1 MTSRIAKKR
10 GEWINRDKPLTFE
23 YEGQQFKGY
32 EGDTISSALWAN
44 GIKVLG
50 RSFKYHRARGLLSF
64 ANHDVNALMT
74 DGEDTNI
81 RADVW
86 PVSHGMQLQAVNTDG
101 GVIKDKNKY
110 IDYLSPFLPV
120 GFYYKTFYKPKQM
133 FPFWEN
139 KIRKAAGLG
148 KVNFNYPRII
158 KPKRYAHCD
167 VLIVGAGAAGLSA
180 ALTAAA
186 EGLKVILVDENQQ
199 AGGSLSYDY
208 AGEQSVAE
216 LRNTLLSEVQA
227 QKNIQLITDAYAGGY
242 YADHLV
248 PIVEKSG
255 ITKVR
260 AKTVIVA
267 SGVFEQP
274 PVFRYNDLPGVM
286 LGSAAQRLIH
296 RYAVMPFKK
305 GVVVTANDHG
315 YRVALDLTAIGS
327 EIVAIID
334 MRSNGAGQE
343 LTQKLKDA
351 GIAVHKGSC
360 IYEAVPGKDKLSI
373 KEVVV
378 CPYDETTAEADT
390 AGSVRLKCDGVAMS
404 AGWAPA
410 AALLYQAGT
419 KMGYSYDIEQFV
431 PAQLPEGIFAA
442 GKVNGVFD
450 LKARLQD
457 GRRAAA
463 EAAGYLGK
471 PVTVEAVNAV
481 ALASPSHP
489 YPIVNH
495 PKGKNFVDFDEDI
508 QVKDFINAAKE
519 GFDNIELM
527 KRFTTVGMGPS
538 QGKHSNMN
546 AIRILARIRQLPVE
560 KVGSTTARPFFHP
573 TPIGHLGGR
582 GFHPHRYTAMHQW
595 HVDHGGEM
603 MEAGIWL
610 RPAYYVPAGSGLT
623 ASEAVQQETLAVRN
637 SLGIIDGSTLGK
649 IEVFGPDAPA
659 FLERFYTG
667 KFADQKVASSRIAM
681 LLDEAGVIIDD
692 GVAVRMAEDQFYV
705 STNSSNAATVYREM
719 QRNVQLWKMQVTL
732 VNLTGA
738 MAAMTL
744 AGPASRNVLATL
756 TDIDLSAGA
765 MPDGAFRTGKVAGVE
780 ARVMRVSFVAALA
793 FEIHVPYKTGLH
805 VWKALMAAGNT
816 SGIRP
821 FGTDAQRLLRLE
833 MGHHLVSHDTDG
845 LTNPFEAHSESL
857 VAMDKPFFIGQRSLK
872 ILSKKPLNKKLTTFV
887 LDKGFNSELPKECN
901 LVIDSTNQIAG
912 RVTSISYSSYLERY
926 IGFAFVPPEQS
937 RAGSQFQIRTDS
949 GAMVKAT
956 VSNAPFFH
964 LLERKGER

>member
-1 MTSRIAKKR
+1 MTGRIAKKR

-23 YEGQQFKGY
+23 YEGQVVNGY
-32 EGDTISSALWAN
+32 EGDTISSALWAA
-44 GIKVLG
+44 GIRVLG

-86 PVSHGMQLQAVNTDG
+86 PVSQGMTLSAVNTDG
-101 GVIKDKNKY
+101 GVVKDRNKY
-110 IDYLSPFLPV
+110 IDKLSPFLPV
-120 GFYYKTFYKPKQM
+120 GFYYKTFYKPKSL
-133 FPFWEN
+133 FPFWED

-148 KVNFNYPRII
+148 EVNFNYPRLL

-167 VLIVGAGAAGLSA
+167 VLIVGAGASGLSA
-180 ALTAAA
+180 AVAAA
-186 EGLKVILVDENQQ
+186 KQGLNVILVDENKQ
-199 AGGSLSYDY
+199 AGGSLTYDF
-208 AGEQSVAE
+208 AGDQTTAD
-216 LRNTLLSEVQA
+216 TLNNLLDEVTSNA
-227 QKNIQLITDAYAGGY
+227 NIRLITGAYAGGY
-242 YADHLV
+242 YTDHLV
-248 PIVEKSG
+248 PIVGVDG

-286 LGSAAQRLIH
+286 LGSATQRLIN
-296 RYAVMPFKK
+296 RYAVKPFQK

-315 YRVALDLTAIGS
+315 YRTALDMAAVGI
-327 EIVAIID
+327 EVVAVID
-334 MRSNGAGQE
+334 MRRDGAKRDLAE
-343 LTQKLKDA
+343 KVTEK

-360 IYEAVPGKDKLSI
+360 IYEVVPASNKMAV

-378 CPYDETTAEADT
+378 CHYNEDTAEADPRS
-390 AGSVRLKCDGVAMS
+390 AVRLSCDGVAMS

-419 KMGYSYDIEQFV
+419 KMRFDYDVQQFV
-431 PAQLPEGIFAA
+431 PDQLPEGVFAA

-450 LKARLQD
+450 LKARLLD
-457 GRRAAA
+457 GQRAAV
-463 EAAGYLGK
+463 EASNYLGNASELITVTK
-471 PVTVEAVNAV
+471 PEM
-481 ALASPSHP
+481 ASPSHP

-560 KVGSTTARPFFHP
+560 KIGTTTARPFFHP

-582 GFHPHRYTAMHQW
+582 SFHPHRYTAMHQW
-595 HVDHGGEM
+595 HVDNGGVM
-603 MEAGIWL
+603 MEAGVWM
-610 RPAYYVPAGSGLT
+610 RPAYYVPAGSNLS
-623 ASEAVQQETLAVRN
+623 ASDAVQEEAMAVRQ
-637 SLGIIDGSTLGK
+637 SVGMIDGSTLGK
-649 IEVFGPDAPA
+649 IEVFGQDAAA

-667 KFADQKVASSRIAM
+667 KFAGQKVGGSRIAM
-681 LLDEAGVIIDD
+681 LLDEAGVMVDD
-692 GVAVRMAEDQFYV
+692 GVAVRMAEDKFYV

-719 QRNVQLWKMQVTL
+719 QRNIQLWGMQVTL

-738 MAAMTL
+738 MAAMTV
-744 AGPASRNVLATL
+744 AGPASRSVVETL
-756 TDIDLSAGA
+756 TDIDVSAQGL
-765 MPDGAFRTGKVAGVE
+765 PDGAYKEGQVAGVD
-780 ARVMRVSFVAALA
+780 ARVMRVSFVSDLA
-793 FEIHVPYKTGLH
+793 FEIHVPYKAGMH
-805 VWKALMAAGNT
+805 VWQALMEAGKQV
-816 SGIRP
+816 GIRA

-857 VAMDKPFFIGQRSLK
+857 VAMDKDFFIGQRSLK
-872 ILSKKPLNKKLTTFV
+872 IIEKKPLNKKLVTFV
-887 LDKGFNSELPKECN
+887 LDNGFTGELPKECN
-901 LVIDSTNQIAG
+901 LVIENGDIKG
-912 RVTSISYSSYLERY
+912 RVTSISHSNYLNRI
-926 IGFAFVPPEQS
+926 IGFAFVAPEQS
-937 RAGSQFQIRTDS
+937 KSGSRFQVRTDS
-949 GAMVKAT
+949 GAMVPAT
-956 VSNAPFFH
+956 VTHAPFFH
-964 LLERKGER
+964 LLESEGA

>member
-1 MTSRIAKKR
+1 MSSRIAKKR

-23 YEGQQFKGY
+23 YEGQQVQGY

-44 GIKVLG
+44 GVKVLG
-50 RSFKYHRARGLLSF
+50 RSFKYHRARGILSF

-86 PVSHGMQLQAVNTDG
+86 PVSNGMKLEAVNTDG

-120 GFYYKTFYKPKQM
+120 GFYYKTFYKPKRM
-133 FPFWEN
+133 FPFWED

-148 KVNFNYPRII
+148 KVNFNYPRHI

-167 VLIVGAGAAGLSA
+167 VLIIGAGASGLSA
-180 ALTAAA
+180 ALEAA
-186 EGLKVILVDENQQ
+186 EQGFSVILVDENRQI
-199 AGGSLSYDY
+199 GGSLTYDL
-208 AGEQSVAE
+208 AGDPAATD
-216 LRNTLLSEVQA
+216 TLSTLQA
-227 QKNIQLITDAYAGGY
+227 AVESQANIRVIIDAYAGGY
-242 YADHLV
+242 YGDNLV

-260 AKTVIVA
+260 AQTVIVA
-267 SGVFEQP
+267 AGVFEQP

-286 LGSAAQRLIH
+286 LGSAAQRLVH
-296 RYAVMPFKK
+296 RYAVKPFNK

-315 YRVALDLTAIGS
+315 YRTALDLASVGV
-327 EIVAIID
+327 EVVAVID
-334 MRSNGAGQE
+334 MRRDGAAQDI
-343 LTQKLKDA
+343 TQKVKDK

-360 IYEAVPGKDKLSI
+360 IYEAVAAGDKLGV

-390 AGSVRLKCDGVAMS
+390 SRSVRLACDGVAMS

-419 KMGYSYDIEQFV
+419 KMRYDDSIQQFV
-431 PAQLPEGIFAA
+431 PAQLPESVFAA
-442 GKVNGVFD
+442 GKVNGVFE
-450 LKARLQD
+450 LKARMQD

-463 EAAGYLGK
+463 EAMNYMGK
-471 PVTVEAVNAV
+471 VVAVDSV
-481 ALASPSHP
+481 KQSLSSSPSHP

-560 KVGSTTARPFFHP
+560 KIGTTTARPFFHP

-595 HVDHGGEM
+595 HVDNGGEM
-603 MEAGIWL
+603 FEAGIWM
-610 RPAYYVPAGSGLT
+610 RPGFYTPAGVKLS
-623 ASEAVQQETLAVRN
+623 AADAVQQEALAVREKV
-637 SLGIIDGSTLGK
+637 GMIDGSTLGK
-649 IEVFGPDAPA
+649 IEVFGPDAAA

-667 KFADQKVASSRIAM
+667 KFAGQKVGESRIAM
-681 LLDEAGVIIDD
+681 LLDEAGVMLDD
-692 GVAVRMAEDQFYV
+692 GIAVRMADDQFYV

-738 MAAMTL
+738 MAAMTV
-744 AGPASRNVLATL
+744 AGPASRSVVEQL
-756 TDIDLSAGA
+756 TDIDVSAAA
-765 MPDGAFRTGKVAGVE
+765 MPDGAFRTGKVAGVD
-780 ARVMRVSFVAALA
+780 ARLMRVSFVSDLA
-793 FEIHVPYKTGLH
+793 FEIHVPYKAGLH
-805 VWKALMAAGNT
+805 VWNAVMEAGKAF
-816 SGIRP
+816 GIRP

-833 MGHHLVSHDTDG
+833 MGHHLISHDTDG
-845 LTNPFEAHSESL
+845 LTNPFEAHSDSL

-872 ILSKKPLNKKLTTFV
+872 ILAKKPLNKKLTTFV
-887 LDKGFNSELPKECN
+887 LDQGFNGELPNECN
-901 LVIDSTNQIAG
+901 LVIDSANNISG
-912 RVTSISYSSYLERY
+912 RVTSISYSRYLNRH
-926 IGFAFVPPEQS
+926 IGFAFVPPEQTNDGA
-937 RAGSQFQIRTDS
+937 RFQIRTDS
-949 GAMVKAT
+949 GAMVSAT
-956 VSNAPFFH
+956 ACNAPFFH
-964 LLERKGER
+964 LLES

>member
-1 MTSRIAKKR
+1 MTHRIAKKR

-23 YEGQQFKGY
+23 YEGQMVQGY

-50 RSFKYHRARGLLSF
+50 RSFKYHRARGILSF

-86 PVSHGMQLQAVNTDG
+86 PVADNSKLQAVNTKG
-101 GVIKDKNKY
+101 GVYKDKNKF
-110 IDYLSPFLPV
+110 IDHLSPFLPV
-120 GFYYKTFYKPKQM
+120 GFYYKTFYKPKKM

-148 KVNFNYPRII
+148 MVNFNYPRIT
-158 KPKRYAHCD
+158 KPKLHAFCD
-167 VLIVGAGAAGLSA
+167 VLVVGAGASGLSA
-180 ALTAAA
+180 ALAAAA
-186 EGLKVILVDENQQ
+186 EGLKVILVDENRH

-208 AGEQSVAE
+208 AGDQSATD
-216 LRNTLLSEVQA
+216 TLNSLISAVEA
-227 QKNIQLITDAYAGGY
+227 DSNIRLITDAYAGGY
-242 YADHLV
+242 YSDHLV
-248 PIVEKSG
+248 PIVGKGG

-267 SGVFEQP
+267 TGVFEQP

-286 LGSAAQRLIH
+286 LGSAAQRLVH
-296 RYAVMPFKK
+296 RYAVKPFEK
-305 GVVVTANDHG
+305 GIIVTANDHG
-315 YRVALDLTAIGS
+315 YRTALDLVSVGV
-327 EIVAIID
+327 EVVAVID
-334 MRSNGAGQE
+334 MRRDGAPQE
-343 LTQKLKDA
+343 LSQKVKDK
-351 GIAVHKGSC
+351 GIPVHKGSC
-360 IYEAVPGKDKLSI
+360 IYEAVPAKDKLSI
-373 KEVVV
+373 REVVV

-390 AGSVRLKCDGVAMS
+390 GLSVRLKCDGIAMS

-419 KMGYSYDIEQFV
+419 KMVYSYDIEQFV
-431 PAQLPEGIFAA
+431 PEILPEGVFAA
-442 GKVNGVFD
+442 GKVNGIFN
-450 LKARLQD
+450 LKSRLQD

-463 EAAGYLGK
+463 EAINYLGK
-471 PVTVEAVNAV
+471 AVEVEAVVQPAI
-481 ALASPSHP
+481 ARHSHP

-595 HVDHGGEM
+595 HVENGGEM
-603 MEAGIWL
+603 MEAGIWM
-610 RPAYYVPAGSGLT
+610 RPAYYVPVGSRLT
-623 ASEAVQQETLAVRN
+623 ASEAVQQESGAVREKV
-637 SLGIIDGSTLGK
+637 GMIDGSTLGK
-649 IEVFGPDAPA
+649 IEVFGPDAGI

-667 KFADQKVASSRIAM
+667 KFADQKVGGSRIAM
-681 LLDEAGVIIDD
+681 LLDEAGVMVDD
-692 GVAVRMAEDQFYV
+692 GVAVRMAQDQFYV

-738 MAAMTL
+738 MAAMTV
-744 AGPASRNVLATL
+744 AGPSSRTLVAAL
-756 TDIDLSAGA
+756 TDIDVSAPA
-765 MPDGAFRTGKVAGVE
+765 MPDGAFRTGKVAGID
-780 ARVMRVSFVAALA
+780 ARVMRVSFVADLA
-793 FEIHVPYKTGLH
+793 FEIHVPYQTGLH
-805 VWKALMAAGNT
+805 VWKALMEKGQ
-816 SGIRP
+816 SLGIRP

-833 MGHHLVSHDTDG
+833 MGHHLISHDTDG

-872 ILSKKPLNKKLTTFV
+872 IIAKKQLNKKLTTFV

-901 LVIDSTNQIAG
+901 LVIDSANNITG
-912 RVTSISYSSYLERY
+912 RVTSISYSRHLDRY

-937 RAGSQFQIRTDS
+937 TAGARFQIRTDS
-949 GAMVKAT
+949 GAMITAT
-956 VSNAPFFH
+956 ACKAPFFH
-964 LLERKGER
+964 LLENRGE